1 MIPDE
6 IIEQVRDAAD
16 LVEIVGES
24 VQLKRTGTDWRG
36 PCPFHG
42 GTHRNFAVVPKK
54 GLYYCYV
61 CHAAGDVFTYLMKRV
76 GMDYPTAVREVA
88 RRVGIVI
95 PDRSGREGP
104 DPREPLFSALAVA
117 EEWFAA
123 RLREGKDAEAARNY
137 LESREVPMPVA
148 AEWALGFAPADRS
161 FAEAMKQL
169 GLDERILIEAGLLV
183 KREDGTITPRFRGR
197 LLFPIKDQRGRT
209 VAFGGRIL
217 GPGEPKYLNSPE
229 SPIFHKGSTLYNLH
243 QARHAI
249 RKEGFAILVEGY
261 FDVFRL
267 VTAGVEHVVAPLG
280 TAMTSDQA
288 ALIKRLAPTVVLMYD
303 SDAAG
308 LKATFRAGDEA
319 LRHGL
324 RVKVAT
330 LPDGEDPDSLA
341 RKGGARAVQTILDDA
356 VDVVERKIQLL
367 ERKGWFEGVERRR
380 EALDRLIPTIRA
392 ASDPIAKELYLGL
405 VADKIGLSRAV
416 LEQEL
421 AARPRHEPAAPLPS
435 APPRQGPPSSDPRP
449 ARAQPRRVGQRTEAD
464 LLALLLR
471 DREWLERARTE
482 VPPGRFEVGTFREI
496 FEALLSAPADAPVGD
511 VAVALSPQGRAAW
524 QRLQERAADLDGVK
538 EDELYAA
545 SVSRLEERAMVEALP
560 PQADI
565 AARKDSKQQLPP
577 TAKARLGWEKH
588 KTQPRSRT
596 PDARRE
602 G

>member
-1 MIPDE
+1 MMIPDE
-6 IIEQVRDAAD
+6 VIEQVRDAAD

-24 VQLKRTGTDWRG
+24 VSLKRTGTDWRG
-36 PCPFHG
+36 CCPFHG

-61 CHAAGDVFTYLMKRV
+61 CHAAGDIFTYLMKRF
-76 GMDYPTAVREVA
+76 GMDYPTAVRDVA
-88 RRVGIVI
+88 RRTGIVI
-95 PDRSGREGP
+95 PDRPSREGP
-104 DPREPLFSALAVA
+104 DPREPLFSAMAVA

-123 RLREGKDAEAARNY
+123 RLREGKDAEAARTY
-137 LESREVPMPVA
+137 LESRDVPMPVA

-161 FAEAMKQL
+161 FPAAMQQL
-169 GLDERILIEAGLLV
+169 GLDERILVEAGLLV
-183 KREDGTITPRFRGR
+183 KRDDGTMSPRFRGR

-217 GPGEPKYLNSPE
+217 GSGEPKYLNSPE

-249 RKEGFAILVEGY
+249 RKEGSAILVEGY

-267 VTAGVEHVVAPLG
+267 VVAGIEHVVAPLG

-308 LKATFRAGDEA
+308 LKATFRAGDEG

-341 RKGGARAVQTILDDA
+341 RTGGAKAVLAVLDDA

-392 ASDPIAKELYLGL
+392 ASDPIAKDLYVGR
-405 VADKIGLSRAV
+405 VAEKVGVSRAV

-421 AARPRHEPAAPLPS
+421 AAKPRYEPP
-435 APPRQGPPSSDPRP
+435 APPPPGPPSADLGP

-464 LLALLLR
+464 LLALLLKGP
-471 DREWLERARTE
+471 EWLGRARTE
-482 VPPGRFEVGTFREI
+482 VAPTRFEVGTFREI
-496 FEALLSAPADAPVGD
+496 FEALLAFPGDAPVADLAEG
-511 VAVALSPQGRAAW
+511 LSPAARSAW
-524 QRLQERAADLDGVK
+524 QRLQERGADLDGVK

-545 SVSRLEERAMVEALP
+545 SVSRLEERAMAEALP
-560 PQADI
+560 PVSEI
-565 AARKDSKQQLPP
+565 AARQDSKQQLPP